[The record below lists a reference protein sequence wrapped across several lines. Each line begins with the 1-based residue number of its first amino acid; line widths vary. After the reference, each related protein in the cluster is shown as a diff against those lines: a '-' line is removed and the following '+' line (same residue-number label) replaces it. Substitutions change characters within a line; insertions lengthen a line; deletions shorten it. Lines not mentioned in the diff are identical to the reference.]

1 MNIPSRVRRGKPGL
15 GFRRRAGITLGFGSA
30 LASMSIGAWAQAEPA
45 AGVPASAAAAAP
57 ASAAAS
63 AKAAADAPDDTPS
76 TTPRA
81 RGRGRHDA
89 AARHRHA
96 ARAGASPTCRPIR
109 DAETSKR
116 SIASNLTDYLAKNL
130 RERRHR

>member
-57 ASAAAS
+57 ASAAAG
-63 AKAAADAPDDTPS
+63 ADAPDDTPS
-76 TTPRA
+76 TT
-81 RGRGRHDA
+81 
-89 AARHRHA
+89 
-96 ARAGASPTCRPIR
+96 
-109 DAETSKR
+109 
-116 SIASNLTDYLAKNL
+116 LAPVVVVGTTPLLGIGTPLAQVPAN
-130 RERRHR
+130 